1 MISIKIDETRRE
13 AEEVILGAR
22 KEASGMIVNSEREG
36 KKIADEYYRKEMERI
51 NAETDQLKKR
61 GDEDSKSVLK
71 RGERNVSL
79 AAEKIVRTV
88 TME

>member
-1 MISIKIDETRRE
+1 MIE
-13 AEEVILGAR
+13 
-22 KEASGMIVNSEREG
+22 NSEREG
-36 KKIADEYYRKEMERI
+36 KKTAEEHYRKEMERI

-61 GDEDSKSVLK
+61 GDEEAKSVLE

-88 TME
+88 TIE